1 MFSMWS
7 CSLMILDKQRK
18 IFFFFKSNWIY
29 FHFAGNAKK
38 KDKISLTSEE
48 NPVYIED

>member
-7 CSLMILDKQRK
+7 YSLMILDKQRK
-18 IFFFFKSNWIY
+18 IFFFRSNWVY
-29 FHFAGNAKK
+29 FPFCWKSKKK

-48 NPVYIED
+48 NSVYIED

>member
-7 CSLMILDKQRK
+7 YSLMILDKQRK
-18 IFFFFKSNWIY
+18 ISIS
-29 FHFAGNAKK
+29 HFAGKAKKK

-48 NPVYIED
+48 NSVYIED

>member
-1 MFSMWS
+1 
-7 CSLMILDKQRK
+7 MILDKQRK
-18 IFFFFKSNWIY
+18 IFFFLNQIGSIS
-29 FHFAGNAKK
+29 HFAGKAKK